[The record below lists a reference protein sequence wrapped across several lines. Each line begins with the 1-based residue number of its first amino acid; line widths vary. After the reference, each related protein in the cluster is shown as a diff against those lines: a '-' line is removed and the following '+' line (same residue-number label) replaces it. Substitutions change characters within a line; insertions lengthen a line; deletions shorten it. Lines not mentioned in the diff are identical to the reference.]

1 MSKPSYTPTF
11 IATARLFEV
20 HHSLLPYRRFISYPV
35 YILISEGGELKGCT
49 LTDTT
54 EIGKGRDDGNGDGD
68 GIGIDSDLVEQ
79 INDEVV
85 KNNIPE
91 IESFYPLAP
100 KIV

>member
-11 IATARLFEV
+11 IVTAKLFEV

-54 EIGKGRDDGNGDGD
+54 EIGRGRDDGNGN
-68 GIGIDSDLVEQ
+68 DSDVFEQ

-85 KNNIPE
+85 MNDIPE
-91 IESFYPLAP
+91 IESFYPSVP